1 MQTKKDGQTPKTTM
15 EGLLDRRTVAL
26 VGHITPSSIAETMR
40 ELLTLQ
46 TLSPAP
52 INLII
57 DSGGGSTYDALRLCD
72 FISVVMTAPVRGIAI
87 GMCGSAATFIMLHCN
102 ERLSTPYTQFL
113 IHSGTRSQIQ
123 IPINQSTSENLEQLL
138 SDARRTEEI
147 VLRLYMNRLTPPAW
161 AKKRPTEK
169 VRREYVQKLIGR
181 GDQRFDEL
189 MTSDEA
195 VEIGLVTKIISGKLD
210 IFSK

>member
-1 MQTKKDGQTPKTTM
+1 M